1 MVQLNQDFINSIAQD
16 LPDGLSMDDF
26 IAYCDKPLRPSL
38 RVNTLKITS
47 AALAEQLIAKGWQ
60 LSAIPWCTDGFWFT
74 APDNVQPGNTVEH
87 LQGLFYIQEASSMM
101 PPTALFAALEQADY
115 VLDMASAPGSKT
127 TQIAALMH
135 NQGVLVANEY
145 SSSRTKILHANIAR
159 MGVSNTAMTHF
170 DARVFGEYLFE
181 TFDAIL
187 LDAPCSGEGTIRKDP
202 LALKDWRQ
210 SDIDEI
216 AATQRDLII
225 SAFQALKPGG
235 TLVYSTCTLN
245 KLENHQVCHFLKQ
258 TYPHA
263 VEFVS
268 LEHLFD
274 GADKACSDEGFLHIW
289 PQIYDSEGFF
299 VAKLRKTASVERLK
313 PAPKAQR
320 KFPFAQVNSKTFAEL
335 QRYVAERL
343 NAQLNID
350 DVWQRD
356 DELWLFP
363 HGIAPLLPL
372 IRFQR
377 IGLKLAELSKHGIK
391 LQQEALSALGAA
403 ADAIELDEAQAIEFL
418 MGRDLALTSSAPAQG
433 ECLVSYQQ
441 VPLGMVKHLGHR
453 LKNQLPRHQVR
464 DKLSS
469 SLGAVGGE

>member
-16 LPDGLSMDDF
+16 LPDGLSMDEF

-47 AALAEQLIAKGWQ
+47 AALCEQLQAKGWQ
-60 LSAIPWCTDGFWFT
+60 LSAIPWCEDGFWFT

-87 LQGLFYIQEASSMM
+87 LQGLFYIQEASSML
-101 PPTALFAALEQADY
+101 PPIALFAELEHNDY

-127 TQIAALMH
+127 TQMAALMH

-145 SSSRTKILHANIAR
+145 SASRTKILHANIAR

-170 DARVFGEYLFE
+170 DARVFGEYLYE

-202 LALKDWRQ
+202 LALKNWRQ

-216 AATQRDLII
+216 AATQCDLII

-258 TYPHA
+258 TYPDA
-263 VEFVS
+263 VQFVS
-268 LEHLFD
+268 LASLFD
-274 GADKACSDEGFLHIW
+274 GADKACGDEGFLHIW

-299 VAKLRKTASVERLK
+299 VAKLRKTASVERRL
-313 PAPKAQR
+313 PTPKAQR
-320 KFPFAQVNSKTFAEL
+320 KFPFSQVNNKTFAEV
-335 QRYVAERL
+335 QRYVSERL
-343 NAQLNID
+343 NTQLDIA

-363 HGIAPLLPL
+363 QGIAPLLAL
-372 IRFQR
+372 VRFQR
-377 IGLKLAELSKHGIK
+377 IGIKLAELSKHGIK
-391 LQQEALSALGAA
+391 LQQEALSALGGSAE
-403 ADAIELDEAQAIEFL
+403 AIELDEAQAIEFL
-418 MGRDLALTSSAPAQG
+418 MGRDIGLTANEAAKG
-433 ECLVSYQQ
+433 ECLVSYQH
-441 VPLGMVKHLGHR
+441 VPLGMVKHLGNR

-469 SLGAVGGE
+469 SQG

>member
-16 LPDGLSMDDF
+16 LPAGLSMDDF

-38 RVNTLKITS
+38 RVNTLKITA
-47 AALAEQLIAKGWQ
+47 AALVAHLETQGWQ
-60 LSAIPWCTDGFWFT
+60 LSPIPWCEDGFWFT
-74 APDNVQPGNTVEH
+74 APDNVQAGNTVEH

-101 PPTALFAALEQADY
+101 PPTALFADLDDAEF

-127 TQIAALMH
+127 TQIAALM
-135 NQGVLVANEY
+135 NNRGVLVANEY
-145 SSSRTKILHANIAR
+145 SASRTKILHANIAR

-170 DARVFGEYLFE
+170 DARVFGEYLYE
-181 TFDAIL
+181 SFDAIL

-258 TYPHA
+258 TYPDA

-268 LEHLFD
+268 LADLFTD
-274 GADKACSDEGFLHIW
+274 ADKACGEEGFLHIW

-320 KFPFAQVNSKTFAEL
+320 KFPFAQANRKTFEPVEK
-335 QRYVAERL
+335 YVKERL
-343 NAQLNID
+343 NYSLDID

-372 IRFQR
+372 VRFQR
-377 IGLKLAELSKHGIK
+377 IGLKLAELSKHGVK
-391 LQQEALSALGAA
+391 LQQEALSAFGAQA
-403 ADAIELDEAQAIEFL
+403 ECIELDEAQAIEFL
-418 MGRDLALTSSAPAQG
+418 MGRDIALPTSEPAQG
-433 ECLVSYQQ
+433 EAVVSYQR

-464 DKLSS
+464 DKLSPT
-469 SLGAVGGE
+469 GRV